1 MQQKL
6 VIMNISPK
14 TAFVRPRHNR
24 FRIFCYDVATNAK
37 FEVFIMVV
45 ILLNMLLL
53 MTVYAGMSPTVSY
66 VH

>member
-14 TAFVRPRHNR
+14 SAFVRPQDNR
-24 FRIFCYDVATNAK
+24 FRILCYDVATSSK

-45 ILLNMLLL
+45 ILVNMVLL
-53 MTVYAGMSPTVSY
+53 MTVYAGMSPLVTY
-66 VH
+66 IH